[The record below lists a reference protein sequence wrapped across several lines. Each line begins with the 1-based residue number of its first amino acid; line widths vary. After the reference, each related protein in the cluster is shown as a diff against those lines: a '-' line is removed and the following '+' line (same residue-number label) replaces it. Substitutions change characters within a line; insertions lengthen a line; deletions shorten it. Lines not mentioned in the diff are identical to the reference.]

1 MIMNPKYLE
10 ILNKIDIRKTA
21 VYAGGALFIIIMILY
36 VRKKIREAKA
46 ERESEKIIE
55 QYEKASDP
63 ASRTY
68 SDVEYK
74 MMADSI
80 YAHIHASVMSAN
92 GGLTGVNQQGIY
104 DVMSRMKTDDD
115 LNMLISAYGLREYRK
130 PGRIYFKR
138 PCNYLPGTL
147 VDVMTRGELKK
158 INDILSENGLT
169 LQIS

>member
-1 MIMNPKYLE
+1 MDNKYLE
-10 ILNKIDIRKTA
+10 LLNKIDVKKTA
-21 VYAGGALFIIIMILY
+21 LYVGGVLLLIIMILY

-46 ERESEKIIE
+46 ERESEKVIE

-74 MMADSI
+74 TMAESI
-80 YAHIHASVMSAN
+80 YTYIYAGVLSIN
-92 GGLTGVNQQGIY
+92 GGLTGVNQDGIY
-104 DVMSRMKTDDD
+104 DVMGRMKTDDD
-115 LNMLISAYGLREYRK
+115 LNMLISAYGLREYKK
-130 PGRIYFKR
+130 PGYIYFKK

-158 INDILSENGLT
+158 VNEILAENGLT
-169 LQIS
+169 LRIS